1 MTGQSADVLESVRS
15 DLAPAE
21 GGNRLVPLVAEG
33 RLPRERIA
41 WLAAEEYR
49 IGHSDRRSFLQ
60 LAARFPEPPTSDF
73 FIALAQSET
82 VALAKLIDLAAA
94 LGWSVQDIEAY
105 EPRPGCQ
112 AYAHY
117 VAWMALNGARP
128 DVVVALVANFAAW
141 GGYCRAIAEGLRR
154 HYGLAD
160 EAVGF
165 FDLFATPV
173 PEFEEQA
180 LAVVQA
186 NVGAGGPPQSAR
198 RMARA
203 VQAYELSF
211 WNTLAEGVE

>member
-1 MTGQSADVLESVRS
+1 MTGQAADALESVRRE
-15 DLAPAE
+15 LAPAE
-21 GGNRLVPLVAEG
+21 GSNRLVPLVTEG

-49 IGHSDRRSFLQ
+49 IVQSDRRSFLQ
-60 LAARFPEPPTSDF
+60 LAARFPESPSGDF
-73 FIALAQSET
+73 FIGLAQSENL
-82 VALAKLIDLAAA
+82 ALATLVHLATA
-94 LGWSVQDIEAY
+94 LGWSVPDIEAY

-117 VAWMALNGARP
+117 VAWMALNGARSE
-128 DVVVALVANFAAW
+128 VVVALVANFAAW
-141 GGYCRAIAEGLRR
+141 GGYCRAIADGLRR

-173 PEFEEQA
+173 PEFEEQS

-186 NVGAGGPPQSAR
+186 NLSADGPSESAR

>member
-1 MTGQSADVLESVRS
+1 MRKMDHQPADVLESVRS
-15 DLAPAE
+15 ELAPAE
-21 GGNRLVPLVAEG
+21 RGNRLVPLVAEG

-49 IGHSDRRSFLQ
+49 
-60 LAARFPEPPTSDF
+60 FPEPPAGDF
-73 FIALAQSET
+73 FVGLAQGETLALAR
-82 VALAKLIDLAAA
+82 LIDLAAA
-94 LGWSVQDIEAY
+94 LGWSVRDIEAY

-141 GGYCRAIAEGLRR
+141 GSYCRAIADGLRR
-154 HYGLAD
+154 NYGLAG

-173 PEFEEQA
+173 PGFDEQA

-186 NVGAGGPPQSAR
+186 SVGADGPSESAR
-198 RMARA
+198 RMART